1 MNTFHR
7 IGFFPV
13 SSLNWGSEDCFMG
26 AIKFIEALV
35 GIADKLFEVPKGDR
49 TVELRKLLKALE
61 VEMLPR

>member
-1 MNTFHR
+1 
-7 IGFFPV
+7 
-13 SSLNWGSEDCFMG
+13 MG